1 MKIFIIVNFFP
12 KRVFSLRF
20 WICQGSEYTSGSKN
34 TRVLNMSL
42 ALNMPR
48 IWIYQGS
55 VYVFDFKYARVLNIA
70 GFCICPWFWICQGS
84 EYTSVL
90 NMLILPRVLNMSE
103 YARMIHEHAWLDLNM
118 SKYAG
123 ICVNMPTSTW
133 IAFVWHVPIVS
144 PWLLECVV
152 TYFNKVFSLKEHDA
166 VFMKQ

>member
-1 MKIFIIVNFFP
+1 
-12 KRVFSLRF
+12 
-20 WICQGSEYTSGSKN
+20 
-34 TRVLNMSL
+34 MSL

-103 YARMIHEHAWLDLNM
+103 FARMIPEYAWLDLNM

-123 ICVNMPTSTW
+123 ICVNMPKSTW

-166 VFMKQ
+166 VFMKQNLIFSIVAGSIWINRILSLHRKRKIKHLSFFCAF